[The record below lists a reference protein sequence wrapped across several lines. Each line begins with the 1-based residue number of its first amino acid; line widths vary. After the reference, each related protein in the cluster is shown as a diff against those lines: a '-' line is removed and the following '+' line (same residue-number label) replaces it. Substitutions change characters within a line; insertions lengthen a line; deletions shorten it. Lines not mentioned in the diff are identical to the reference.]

1 MSEEYVKIWIKMLIA
16 IVLGIVLAVFLP
28 ADNVSVKNIF
38 SLLSKVSL
46 NILLYFAVLHTFI
59 RFFVGFVNM
68 KKAKRSVKKPVA
80 VFFLCIL
87 ASLIFTVAISVF
99 AMNIFSSP
107 RESFFNFNQQSS
119 YKMQLFTFS
128 DLLQNIFPDNAVT
141 ILTKST
147 SFLLPLLVLALI
159 LAAGTV
165 KTGKK
170 GEFFYDIMNSFA
182 EILDTIEFYILEF
195 TPIFSFFI
203 IAAFVRYGFSDVS
216 NFAIILHPIGII
228 VVVCLVTVAV
238 ISVFFHV
245 FFRISPAYYYRSVSG
260 AALVGAATGNALS
273 TIVPLNLHL
282 KRNVKLNHD
291 IVDILVPMGSVL
303 NQTGTVIVSTVVLM
317 SIIVGYSL
325 NILTLELQ
333 FAIFLLV
340 ILFSFRLDGSTE
352 FTFLVLIAMIFK
364 VPELHLEESSYLLF
378 IGLAPL
384 FSRIAVFIN
393 VFTTGIYTLMA
404 ARYVSGIQPVENQE
418 SI

>member
-1 MSEEYVKIWIKMLIA
+1 MEECVKIWIKMLLA
-16 IVLGIVLAVFLP
+16 MMAGIVLALFLP
-28 ADNVSVKNIF
+28 ADKAAIKDVF
-38 SLLSKVSL
+38 LLLSKISL
-46 NILLYFAVLHTFI
+46 NILLYFAVLHTFV
-59 RFFVGFVNM
+59 RFYVGFVNI
-68 KKAKRSVKKPVA
+68 KREKRKLRKATI

-87 ASLIFTVAISVF
+87 ASLIFTAAISVF

-107 RESFFNFNQQSS
+107 QESFFDFNQHSS
-119 YKMQLFTFS
+119 YKMQLFTFL
-128 DLLQNIFPDNAVT
+128 DLFQNIFPDNAAA

-159 LAAGTV
+159 LAAGTI

-170 GEFFYDIMNSFA
+170 ADFFYDIVKSFG

-195 TPIFSFFI
+195 APVFSFFI
-203 IAAFVRYGFSDVS
+203 IAAFVRYGFSEVS
-216 NFAIILHPIGII
+216 NIAIILRPIRTI
-228 VVVCLVTVAV
+228 VVVCIVTIAI

-245 FFRISPAYYYRSVSG
+245 FFKINPTYYYRNILG
-260 AALVGAATGNALS
+260 AALIGASTGNVIS
-273 TIVPLNLHL
+273 TIIPLNLHL

-291 IVDILVPMGSVL
+291 IVDVLVPLGTVF
-303 NQTGTVIVSTVVLM
+303 NQTGTVIVSTIILM
-317 SIIVGYSL
+317 SIVVGYSL

-364 VPELHLEESSYLLF
+364 VPGLHLEESSYLLF

-404 ARYVSGIQPVENQE
+404 ARYISGIQPVENQE

>member
-1 MSEEYVKIWIKMLIA
+1 MKIWIKMLLA
-16 IVLGIVLAVFLP
+16 MMAGIVLALFLP
-28 ADNVSVKNIF
+28 ADKAAIKDVF
-38 SLLSKVSL
+38 LLLSKISL
-46 NILLYFAVLHTFI
+46 NILLYFAVLHTFV
-59 RFFVGFVNM
+59 RFYVGFVNI
-68 KKAKRSVKKPVA
+68 KREKRKLRKATI

-87 ASLIFTVAISVF
+87 ASLIFTAAISVF

-107 RESFFNFNQQSS
+107 QESFFDFNQHSS
-119 YKMQLFTFS
+119 YKMQLFTFL
-128 DLLQNIFPDNAVT
+128 DLFQNIFPDNAAA

-147 SFLLPLLVLALI
+147 SFLLPLLVLSLI
-159 LAAGTV
+159 LAAGTI

-170 GEFFYDIMNSFA
+170 ADFFYDIVKSFG

-195 TPIFSFFI
+195 APVFSFFI
-203 IAAFVRYGFSDVS
+203 IAAFARYGFSEVS
-216 NFAIILHPIGII
+216 NIAIILRPIRTI
-228 VVVCLVTVAV
+228 VVVCIVTIAI

-245 FFRISPAYYYRSVSG
+245 FFKINPTYYYRNILG
-260 AALVGAATGNALS
+260 AALIGASTGNVIS
-273 TIVPLNLHL
+273 TIIPLNLHL

-291 IVDILVPMGSVL
+291 IVDVLVPLGTVF
-303 NQTGTVIVSTVVLM
+303 NQTGTVIVSTIILM
-317 SIIVGYSL
+317 SIVVGYSL

-364 VPELHLEESSYLLF
+364 VPGLHLEESSYLLF

-404 ARYVSGIQPVENQE
+404 ARYISGIQPVENQE

>member
-1 MSEEYVKIWIKMLIA
+1 MKIWIKMLLA
-16 IVLGIVLAVFLP
+16 MMAGIVLALFLP
-28 ADNVSVKNIF
+28 ADKAAIKDVF
-38 SLLSKVSL
+38 LLLSKISL
-46 NILLYFAVLHTFI
+46 NILLYFAVLHTFV
-59 RFFVGFVNM
+59 RFYVGFVII
-68 KKAKRSVKKPVA
+68 KREKRKLRKATI

-87 ASLIFTVAISVF
+87 ASLIFTAAISVF

-107 RESFFNFNQQSS
+107 QESFFDFNQHSS
-119 YKMQLFTFS
+119 YKMQLFTFL
-128 DLLQNIFPDNAVT
+128 DLFQNIFPDNAAA

-147 SFLLPLLVLALI
+147 SFLLPLLVLSLI
-159 LAAGTV
+159 LAAGTI

-170 GEFFYDIMNSFA
+170 ADFFYDIVKSFG

-195 TPIFSFFI
+195 APVFSFFI
-203 IAAFVRYGFSDVS
+203 IAAFARYGFSEVS
-216 NFAIILHPIGII
+216 NIAIILRPIRTIL
-228 VVVCLVTVAV
+228 VVCIVTIAI

-245 FFRISPAYYYRSVSG
+245 FFKINPTYYYRNILG
-260 AALVGAATGNALS
+260 AALIGASTGNVIS
-273 TIVPLNLHL
+273 TIIPLNLHL

-291 IVDILVPMGSVL
+291 IVDVLVPLGTVF
-303 NQTGTVIVSTVVLM
+303 NQTGTVIVSTIILM
-317 SIIVGYSL
+317 SIVVGYSL

-364 VPELHLEESSYLLF
+364 VPGLHLEESSYLLF

-404 ARYVSGIQPVENQE
+404 ARYISGIQPVENQE

>member
-1 MSEEYVKIWIKMLIA
+1 MEECVKIWIKMLLA
-16 IVLGIVLAVFLP
+16 MMAGIVLALFLP
-28 ADNVSVKNIF
+28 ADKAAIKDVF
-38 SLLSKVSL
+38 LLLSKISL
-46 NILLYFAVLHTFI
+46 NILLYFAVLHTFV
-59 RFFVGFVNM
+59 RFYVGFVNI
-68 KKAKRSVKKPVA
+68 KREKRKLRKATI

-87 ASLIFTVAISVF
+87 ASLIFTAAISVF

-107 RESFFNFNQQSS
+107 QESFFDFNQHSS
-119 YKMQLFTFS
+119 YKMQLFTFL
-128 DLLQNIFPDNAVT
+128 DLFQNIFPDNAAA

-147 SFLLPLLVLALI
+147 SFLLPLLVLSLI
-159 LAAGTV
+159 LAAGTI

-170 GEFFYDIMNSFA
+170 ADFFYDIVKSFG

-195 TPIFSFFI
+195 APVFSFFI
-203 IAAFVRYGFSDVS
+203 IAAFARYGFSEVS
-216 NFAIILHPIGII
+216 NIAIILRPIRTI
-228 VVVCLVTVAV
+228 VVVCIVTIAI

-245 FFRISPAYYYRSVSG
+245 FFKINPTYYYRNILG
-260 AALVGAATGNALS
+260 AALIGASTGNVIS
-273 TIVPLNLHL
+273 TIIPLNLHL

-291 IVDILVPMGSVL
+291 IVDVLVPLGTVF
-303 NQTGTVIVSTVVLM
+303 NQTGTVIVSTIILM
-317 SIIVGYSL
+317 SIVVGYSL
-325 NILTLELQ
+325 SILTLELQ

-364 VPELHLEESSYLLF
+364 VPGLHLEESSYLLF

-404 ARYVSGIQPVENQE
+404 ARYISGIQPVENQE

>member
-1 MSEEYVKIWIKMLIA
+1 MEECVKIWIKMLLA
-16 IVLGIVLAVFLP
+16 MMAGIVLALFLPEDKAAIKDVFL
-28 ADNVSVKNIF
+28 
-38 SLLSKVSL
+38 LLSKISL
-46 NILLYFAVLHTFI
+46 NILLYFAVLHTFV
-59 RFFVGFVNM
+59 RFYVGFVNI
-68 KKAKRSVKKPVA
+68 KREKRKLRKATI

-87 ASLIFTVAISVF
+87 ASLIFTAAISVF

-107 RESFFNFNQQSS
+107 QESFFDFNQHSS
-119 YKMQLFTFS
+119 YKMQLFTFL
-128 DLLQNIFPDNAVT
+128 DLFQNIFPDNAAA

-147 SFLLPLLVLALI
+147 SFLLPLLVLSLI
-159 LAAGTV
+159 LAAGTI

-170 GEFFYDIMNSFA
+170 ADFFYDIVKSFG

-195 TPIFSFFI
+195 APVFSFFI
-203 IAAFVRYGFSDVS
+203 IAAFARYGFSEVS
-216 NFAIILHPIGII
+216 NIAIILRPIRTIL
-228 VVVCLVTVAV
+228 VVCIVTIAI

-245 FFRISPAYYYRSVSG
+245 FFKINPTYYYRNILG
-260 AALVGAATGNALS
+260 AALIGASTGNVIS
-273 TIVPLNLHL
+273 TIIPLNLHL

-291 IVDILVPMGSVL
+291 IVDVLVPLGTVF
-303 NQTGTVIVSTVVLM
+303 NQTGTVIVSTIILM
-317 SIIVGYSL
+317 SIVVGYSL

-364 VPELHLEESSYLLF
+364 VPGLHLEESSYLLF

-404 ARYVSGIQPVENQE
+404 ARYISGIQPVENQE

>member
-1 MSEEYVKIWIKMLIA
+1 MEECVKIWIKMLLA
-16 IVLGIVLAVFLP
+16 MMAGIVLALFLP
-28 ADNVSVKNIF
+28 ADKVAIKDVF
-38 SLLSKVSL
+38 LLLSKISL
-46 NILLYFAVLHTFI
+46 NILLYFAVLHTFV
-59 RFFVGFVNM
+59 RFYVGFVNI
-68 KKAKRSVKKPVA
+68 KREKRKLRKATI

-87 ASLIFTVAISVF
+87 ASLIFTAAISVF

-107 RESFFNFNQQSS
+107 QESFFDFNQHSS
-119 YKMQLFTFS
+119 YKMQLFTFL
-128 DLLQNIFPDNAVT
+128 DLFQNIFPDNAAA

-147 SFLLPLLVLALI
+147 SFLLPLLVLSLI
-159 LAAGTV
+159 LAAGTI

-170 GEFFYDIMNSFA
+170 ADFFYDIVKSFG

-195 TPIFSFFI
+195 APVFSFFI
-203 IAAFVRYGFSDVS
+203 IAAFARYGFSEVS
-216 NFAIILHPIGII
+216 NIAIILRPIRTIL
-228 VVVCLVTVAV
+228 VVCIVTIAI

-245 FFRISPAYYYRSVSG
+245 FFKINPTYYYRNILG
-260 AALVGAATGNALS
+260 AALIGASTGNVIS
-273 TIVPLNLHL
+273 TIIPLNLHL

-291 IVDILVPMGSVL
+291 IVDVLVPLGTVF
-303 NQTGTVIVSTVVLM
+303 NQTGTVIVSTIILM
-317 SIIVGYSL
+317 SIVVGYSL

-364 VPELHLEESSYLLF
+364 VPGLHLEESSYLLF

-404 ARYVSGIQPVENQE
+404 ARYISGIQPVENQE

>member
-1 MSEEYVKIWIKMLIA
+1 MEECVKIWIKMLLA
-16 IVLGIVLAVFLP
+16 MMAGIVLALFLP
-28 ADNVSVKNIF
+28 ADKAAIKDVF
-38 SLLSKVSL
+38 LLLSKISL
-46 NILLYFAVLHTFI
+46 NILLYFAVLHTFV
-59 RFFVGFVNM
+59 RFYVGFVNI
-68 KKAKRSVKKPVA
+68 KREKRKLRKATI

-87 ASLIFTVAISVF
+87 ASLIFTAAISVF

-107 RESFFNFNQQSS
+107 QESFFDFNQHSS
-119 YKMQLFTFS
+119 YKMQLFTFL
-128 DLLQNIFPDNAVT
+128 DLFQNIFPDNAAA

-147 SFLLPLLVLALI
+147 SFLLPLLVLSLI
-159 LAAGTV
+159 LAAGTI

-170 GEFFYDIMNSFA
+170 ADFFYDIVKSFG
-182 EILDTIEFYILEF
+182 EILDPIEFYILEF
-195 TPIFSFFI
+195 APVFSFFI
-203 IAAFVRYGFSDVS
+203 IAAFARYGFSEVS
-216 NFAIILHPIGII
+216 NIAIILRPIRTIL
-228 VVVCLVTVAV
+228 VVCIVTIAI

-245 FFRISPAYYYRSVSG
+245 FFKINPTYYYRNILG
-260 AALVGAATGNALS
+260 AALIGASTGNVIS
-273 TIVPLNLHL
+273 TIIPLNLHL

-291 IVDILVPMGSVL
+291 IVDVLVPLGTVF
-303 NQTGTVIVSTVVLM
+303 NQTGTVIVSTIILM
-317 SIIVGYSL
+317 SIVVGYSL

-364 VPELHLEESSYLLF
+364 VPGLHLEESSYLLF

-404 ARYVSGIQPVENQE
+404 ARYISGIQPVENQE

>member
-1 MSEEYVKIWIKMLIA
+1 MEECVKIWIKMLLA
-16 IVLGIVLAVFLP
+16 MMAGIVLALFLP
-28 ADNVSVKNIF
+28 ADKAAIKDVF
-38 SLLSKVSL
+38 LLLSKISL
-46 NILLYFAVLHTFI
+46 NILLYFAVLHTFV
-59 RFFVGFVNM
+59 RFYVGFVNI
-68 KKAKRSVKKPVA
+68 KREKRKLRKATI

-87 ASLIFTVAISVF
+87 ASLIFTAAISVF

-107 RESFFNFNQQSS
+107 QESFFDFNQHSS
-119 YKMQLFTFS
+119 YKMQLFTFL
-128 DLLQNIFPDNAVT
+128 DLFQNIFPDNAAA

-159 LAAGTV
+159 LAAGTI

-170 GEFFYDIMNSFA
+170 ADFFYDIVKSFG

-195 TPIFSFFI
+195 APVFSFFI
-203 IAAFVRYGFSDVS
+203 IAAFARYGFSEVS
-216 NFAIILHPIGII
+216 NIAIILRPIRTIL
-228 VVVCLVTVAV
+228 VVCIVTIAI

-245 FFRISPAYYYRSVSG
+245 FFKINPTYYYRNILG
-260 AALVGAATGNALS
+260 AALIGASTGNVIS
-273 TIVPLNLHL
+273 TIIPLNLHL

-291 IVDILVPMGSVL
+291 IVDVLVPLGTVF
-303 NQTGTVIVSTVVLM
+303 NQTGTVIVSTIILM
-317 SIIVGYSL
+317 SIVVGYSL

-364 VPELHLEESSYLLF
+364 VPGLHLEESSYLLF

-404 ARYVSGIQPVENQE
+404 ARYISGIQPVENQE

>member
-1 MSEEYVKIWIKMLIA
+1 MEECVKIWIKMLLA
-16 IVLGIVLAVFLP
+16 MMAGIVLALFLP
-28 ADNVSVKNIF
+28 ADKAAIKDVF
-38 SLLSKVSL
+38 LLLSKISL
-46 NILLYFAVLHTFI
+46 NILLYFAVLHTFV
-59 RFFVGFVNM
+59 RFYVGFVNI
-68 KKAKRSVKKPVA
+68 KREKRKLRKATI

-87 ASLIFTVAISVF
+87 ASLIFTAAISVF

-107 RESFFNFNQQSS
+107 QESFFDFNQHSS
-119 YKMQLFTFS
+119 YKMQLFTFL
-128 DLLQNIFPDNAVT
+128 DLFQNIFPDNAAA

-147 SFLLPLLVLALI
+147 SFLLPLLVLSLI
-159 LAAGTV
+159 LAAGTI

-170 GEFFYDIMNSFA
+170 ADFFYDIVKSFG

-195 TPIFSFFI
+195 APVFSFFI
-203 IAAFVRYGFSDVS
+203 IAAFARYGFSEVS
-216 NFAIILHPIGII
+216 NIAIILRPIRTIL
-228 VVVCLVTVAV
+228 VVCIVTIAI

-245 FFRISPAYYYRSVSG
+245 FFKINPTYYYRNILG
-260 AALVGAATGNALS
+260 AALIGASTGNVIS
-273 TIVPLNLHL
+273 TIIPLNLHL

-291 IVDILVPMGSVL
+291 IVDVLVPLGTVF
-303 NQTGTVIVSTVVLM
+303 NQTGTVIVSTIILM
-317 SIIVGYSL
+317 SIVVGYSL

-364 VPELHLEESSYLLF
+364 VPGLHLEESSYLLF

-404 ARYVSGIQPVENQE
+404 ARYISGIQPVENQE

>member
-1 MSEEYVKIWIKMLIA
+1 MKIWIKMLLA
-16 IVLGIVLAVFLP
+16 MMAGIVLALFLP
-28 ADNVSVKNIF
+28 ADKAAIKDVF
-38 SLLSKVSL
+38 LLLSKISL
-46 NILLYFAVLHTFI
+46 NILLYFAVLHTFV
-59 RFFVGFVNM
+59 RFYVGFVNI
-68 KKAKRSVKKPVA
+68 KREKRKLRKATI

-87 ASLIFTVAISVF
+87 ASLIFTAAISVF

-107 RESFFNFNQQSS
+107 QESFFDFNQHSS
-119 YKMQLFTFS
+119 YKMQLFTFL
-128 DLLQNIFPDNAVT
+128 DLFQNIFPDNAAA

-147 SFLLPLLVLALI
+147 SFLLPLLVLSLI
-159 LAAGTV
+159 LAAGTI

-170 GEFFYDIMNSFA
+170 ADFFYDIVKSFG

-195 TPIFSFFI
+195 APVFSFFI
-203 IAAFVRYGFSDVS
+203 IAAFARYGFSEVS
-216 NFAIILHPIGII
+216 NIAIILRPIRTIL
-228 VVVCLVTVAV
+228 VVCIVTIAI

-245 FFRISPAYYYRSVSG
+245 FFKINPTYYYRNILG
-260 AALVGAATGNALS
+260 AALIGASTGNVIS
-273 TIVPLNLHL
+273 TIIPLNLHL

-291 IVDILVPMGSVL
+291 IVDVLVPLGTVF
-303 NQTGTVIVSTVVLM
+303 NQTGTVIVSTIILM
-317 SIIVGYSL
+317 SIVVGYSL

-364 VPELHLEESSYLLF
+364 VPGLHLEESSYLLF

-404 ARYVSGIQPVENQE
+404 ARYISGIQPVENQE

>member
-1 MSEEYVKIWIKMLIA
+1 MEECVKIWIKMLLA
-16 IVLGIVLAVFLP
+16 MMAGIVLALFLP
-28 ADNVSVKNIF
+28 ADKAAMKDVF
-38 SLLSKVSL
+38 LLLSKISL
-46 NILLYFAVLHTFI
+46 NILLYFAVLHTFV
-59 RFFVGFVNM
+59 RFYVGFVNI
-68 KKAKRSVKKPVA
+68 KREKRKLRKATI

-87 ASLIFTVAISVF
+87 ASLIFTAAISVF

-107 RESFFNFNQQSS
+107 QESFFDFNQHSS
-119 YKMQLFTFS
+119 YKMQLFTFL
-128 DLLQNIFPDNAVT
+128 DLFQNIFPDNAAA

-147 SFLLPLLVLALI
+147 SFLLPLLVLSLI
-159 LAAGTV
+159 LAAGTI

-170 GEFFYDIMNSFA
+170 ADFFYDIVKSFG

-195 TPIFSFFI
+195 APVFSFFI
-203 IAAFVRYGFSDVS
+203 IAAFARYGFSEVS
-216 NFAIILHPIGII
+216 NIAIILRPIRTIL
-228 VVVCLVTVAV
+228 VVCIVTIAI

-245 FFRISPAYYYRSVSG
+245 FFKINPTYYYRNILG
-260 AALVGAATGNALS
+260 AALIGASTGNVIS
-273 TIVPLNLHL
+273 TIIPLNLHL

-291 IVDILVPMGSVL
+291 IVDVLVPLGTVF
-303 NQTGTVIVSTVVLM
+303 NQTGTVIVSTIILM
-317 SIIVGYSL
+317 SIVVGYSL

-364 VPELHLEESSYLLF
+364 VPGLHLEESSYLLF

-404 ARYVSGIQPVENQE
+404 ARYISGIQPVENQE

>member
-1 MSEEYVKIWIKMLIA
+1 MFVKTK
-16 IVLGIVLAVFLP
+16 FL
-28 ADNVSVKNIF
+28 
-38 SLLSKVSL
+38 LLSKISL
-46 NILLYFAVLHTFI
+46 NILLYFAVLHTFV
-59 RFFVGFVNM
+59 RFYVGFVNI
-68 KKAKRSVKKPVA
+68 KREKRKLRKATI

-87 ASLIFTVAISVF
+87 ASLIFTAAISVF

-107 RESFFNFNQQSS
+107 QESFFDFNQHSS
-119 YKMQLFTFS
+119 YKMQLFTFL
-128 DLLQNIFPDNAVT
+128 DLFQNIFPDNAAA

-147 SFLLPLLVLALI
+147 SFLLPLLVLSLI
-159 LAAGTV
+159 LAAGTI

-170 GEFFYDIMNSFA
+170 ADFFYDIVKSFG

-195 TPIFSFFI
+195 APVFSFFI
-203 IAAFVRYGFSDVS
+203 IAAFARYGFSEVS
-216 NFAIILHPIGII
+216 NIAIILRPIRTIL
-228 VVVCLVTVAV
+228 VVCIVTIAI

-245 FFRISPAYYYRSVSG
+245 FFKINPTYYYRNILG
-260 AALVGAATGNALS
+260 AALIGASTGNVIS
-273 TIVPLNLHL
+273 TIIPLNLHL

-291 IVDILVPMGSVL
+291 IVDVLVPLGTVF
-303 NQTGTVIVSTVVLM
+303 NQTGTVIVSTIILM
-317 SIIVGYSL
+317 SIVVGYSL

-364 VPELHLEESSYLLF
+364 VPGLHLEESSYLLF

-404 ARYVSGIQPVENQE
+404 ARYISGIQPVENQE

>member
-1 MSEEYVKIWIKMLIA
+1 MKIWIKMLLA
-16 IVLGIVLAVFLP
+16 MMAGIVLALFLPEDKAAIKDVFL
-28 ADNVSVKNIF
+28 
-38 SLLSKVSL
+38 LLSKISL
-46 NILLYFAVLHTFI
+46 NILLYFAVLHTFV
-59 RFFVGFVNM
+59 RFYVGFVNI
-68 KKAKRSVKKPVA
+68 KREKRKLRKATI

-87 ASLIFTVAISVF
+87 ASLIFTAAISVF

-107 RESFFNFNQQSS
+107 QESFFDFNQHSS
-119 YKMQLFTFS
+119 YKMQLFTFL
-128 DLLQNIFPDNAVT
+128 DLFQNIFPDNAAA

-147 SFLLPLLVLALI
+147 SFLLPLLVLSLI
-159 LAAGTV
+159 LAAGTI

-170 GEFFYDIMNSFA
+170 ADFFYDIVKSFG

-195 TPIFSFFI
+195 APVFSFFI
-203 IAAFVRYGFSDVS
+203 IAAFARYGFSEVS
-216 NFAIILHPIGII
+216 NIAIILRPIRTIL
-228 VVVCLVTVAV
+228 VVCIVTIAI

-245 FFRISPAYYYRSVSG
+245 FFKINPTYYYRNILG
-260 AALVGAATGNALS
+260 AALIGASTGNVIS
-273 TIVPLNLHL
+273 TIIPLNLHL

-291 IVDILVPMGSVL
+291 IVDVLVPLGTVF
-303 NQTGTVIVSTVVLM
+303 NQTGTVIVSTIILM
-317 SIIVGYSL
+317 SIVVGYSL

-364 VPELHLEESSYLLF
+364 VPGLHLEESSYLLF

-404 ARYVSGIQPVENQE
+404 ARYISGIQPVENQE

>member
-1 MSEEYVKIWIKMLIA
+1 MKIWIKMLIA
-16 IVLGIVLAVFLP
+16 MIFGFVLAFFLP
-28 ADNVSVKNIF
+28 VDNVLVKHVF

-59 RFFVGFVNM
+59 RFFVGFVTM
-68 KKAKRSVKKPVA
+68 KKAKRSIKKPV
-80 VFFLCIL
+80 VIFFLCIF
-87 ASLIFTVAISVF
+87 ASLVFTVAISIF

-107 RESFFNFNQQSS
+107 KELFFNFNQQSS

-128 DLLQNIFPDNAVT
+128 DLFQNIFPDNAVT
-141 ILTKST
+141 VLTEST

-165 KTGKK
+165 KTGRK

-182 EILDTIEFYILEF
+182 EILDTIEFYLLEF

-203 IAAFVRYGFSDVS
+203 ITAFVRYGFSDIS
-216 NFAIILHPIGII
+216 NVAIILHPVGII
-228 VVVCLVTVAV
+228 IVVCLVTIAV
-238 ISVFFHV
+238 ISIFFHV
-245 FFRISPAYYYRSVSG
+245 FFKISPMYYYRNILG
-260 AALVGAATGNALS
+260 AAFVGAVTGNVVS

-282 KRNVKLNHD
+282 KRNVKLNRD

-303 NQTGTVIVSTVVLM
+303 NQTGTVIVSTVVLI
-317 SIIVGYSL
+317 SIIIGYSL

-333 FAIFLLV
+333 FKIFLLV

-364 VPELHLEESSYLLF
+364 VPGLHLEESSYLLF

>member
-1 MSEEYVKIWIKMLIA
+1 MEESVKIWIKMLIA
-16 IVLGIVLAVFLP
+16 MIFGVVLAIFLP
-28 ADNVSVKNIF
+28 ADNASFKTILP
-38 SLLSKVSL
+38 LLSKISL
-46 NILLYFAVLHTFI
+46 NILLYFAVLHTFVK
-59 RFFVGFVNM
+59 FYVGIVNLKQ
-68 KKAKRSVKKPVA
+68 KKLTVRKSLI

-87 ASLIFTVAISVF
+87 ASLGFTAAISVF
-99 AMNIFSSP
+99 AMNVFSSP
-107 RESFFNFNQQSS
+107 QESFFNFNQHSS

-128 DLLQNIFPDNAVT
+128 DLLLNIFPDNAAT

-147 SFLLPLLVLALI
+147 SFLFPLLVLALI
-159 LAAGTV
+159 LALGSL
-165 KTGKK
+165 KNGKK
-170 GEFFYDIMNSFA
+170 AEPFYDIMNSLGG
-182 EILDTIEFYILEF
+182 ILDTIEFYVLEF
-195 TPIFSFFI
+195 APIFSFFI
-203 IAAFVRYGFSDVS
+203 IAAFIRYGFSDVS
-216 NFAIILHPIGII
+216 NIAIILRPIGII
-228 VVVCLVTVAV
+228 VVVCMVTLAV

-245 FFRISPAYYYRSVSG
+245 FFKINPTYYYRNILG
-260 AALVGAATGNALS
+260 AALVGAATGNVIS

-291 IVDILVPMGSVL
+291 IVDILVPMGSIL

-333 FAIFLLV
+333 FSIFMLV

-364 VPELHLEESSYLLF
+364 VPSLHLEESSYLLF

-393 VFTTGIYTLMA
+393 VFTSGIYTLMA
-404 ARYVSGIQPVENQE
+404 ARYVSGIQPMENQDL
-418 SI
+418 I

>member
-1 MSEEYVKIWIKMLIA
+1 MEECVKIWIKMLLA
-16 IVLGIVLAVFLP
+16 MMAGIVLALFLP
-28 ADNVSVKNIF
+28 ADKAAMKDVF
-38 SLLSKVSL
+38 LLLSKISL
-46 NILLYFAVLHTFI
+46 NILLYFAVLHTFV
-59 RFFVGFVNM
+59 RFYVGFVNI
-68 KKAKRSVKKPVA
+68 KREKRKLRKATI

-87 ASLIFTVAISVF
+87 ASLIFTAAISVF

-107 RESFFNFNQQSS
+107 QESFFDFNQHSS
-119 YKMQLFTFS
+119 YKMQLFTFL
-128 DLLQNIFPDNAVT
+128 DLFQNIFPDNAAA

-147 SFLLPLLVLALI
+147 SFLLPLLVLSLI
-159 LAAGTV
+159 LAAGTI

-170 GEFFYDIMNSFA
+170 ADFFYDIVKSFG

-195 TPIFSFFI
+195 APVFSFFI
-203 IAAFVRYGFSDVS
+203 IAAFARYGFSEVS
-216 NFAIILHPIGII
+216 NIAIILRPIRTI
-228 VVVCLVTVAV
+228 VVVCIVTIAI

-245 FFRISPAYYYRSVSG
+245 FFKINPTYYYRNILG
-260 AALVGAATGNALS
+260 AALIGASTGNVIS
-273 TIVPLNLHL
+273 TIIPLNLHL

-291 IVDILVPMGSVL
+291 IVDVLVPLGTVF
-303 NQTGTVIVSTVVLM
+303 NQTGTVIVSTIILM
-317 SIIVGYSL
+317 SIVVGYSL

-364 VPELHLEESSYLLF
+364 VPGLHLEESSYLLF

-404 ARYVSGIQPVENQE
+404 ARYISGIQPVENQE

>member
-1 MSEEYVKIWIKMLIA
+1 MKIWIKMLIA
-16 IVLGIVLAVFLP
+16 IVFGVVLAVFLP
-28 ADNVSVKNIF
+28 ADVVSVKHIF

-46 NILLYFAVLHTFI
+46 NVLLYFVVLHTFV

-68 KKAKRSVKKPVA
+68 KKAKRSIKKPA
-80 VFFLCIL
+80 AIFFLCIL
-87 ASLIFTVAISVF
+87 ASLVFTVAISVF

-107 RESFFNFNQQSS
+107 KESFFNFSQQSS

-128 DLLQNIFPDNAVT
+128 DLLQSIFPDNAVA

-147 SFLLPLLVLALI
+147 SSLLPLLVLALI

-165 KTGKK
+165 KAGKK
-170 GEFFYDIMNSFA
+170 GDFFYDIMNSFA
-182 EILDTIEFYILEF
+182 EILDAIEFYLLEF

-203 IAAFVRYGFSDVS
+203 ITTFVRYGFSDIS
-216 NFAIILHPIGII
+216 NVAIILHPVGII
-228 VVVCLVTVAV
+228 VVVCLITIAV

-245 FFRISPAYYYRSVSG
+245 FFKISPMYYYRNILG
-260 AALVGAATGNALS
+260 AALVGAATGNVIS

-282 KRNVKLNHD
+282 KRNVKLNRD
-291 IVDILVPMGSVL
+291 IVDILVPWGSIL
-303 NQTGTVIVSTVVLM
+303 NQTGTVIVSTVVLI

-333 FAIFLLV
+333 FKIFLLM
-340 ILFSFRLDGSTE
+340 ILFSFRLDGNTE

-393 VFTTGIYTLMA
+393 AFTTGIYTLMA
-404 ARYVSGIQPVENQE
+404 ARFVSGIQPVENQE

>member
-1 MSEEYVKIWIKMLIA
+1 MKIWIKMLLA
-16 IVLGIVLAVFLP
+16 MMAGIVLALFLP
-28 ADNVSVKNIF
+28 ADKAAMKNVF
-38 SLLSKVSL
+38 LLLSKISL
-46 NILLYFAVLHTFI
+46 NILLYFAVLHTFV
-59 RFFVGFVNM
+59 RFYVGFVNI
-68 KKAKRSVKKPVA
+68 KREKRKLRKATI

-87 ASLIFTVAISVF
+87 ASLIFTAAISVF

-107 RESFFNFNQQSS
+107 QESFFDFNQHSS
-119 YKMQLFTFS
+119 YKMQLFTFL
-128 DLLQNIFPDNAVT
+128 DLFQNIFPDNAAA

-147 SFLLPLLVLALI
+147 SFLLPLLVLSLI
-159 LAAGTV
+159 LAAGTI

-170 GEFFYDIMNSFA
+170 ADFFYDIVKSFG

-195 TPIFSFFI
+195 APVFSFFI
-203 IAAFVRYGFSDVS
+203 IAAFARYGFSEVS
-216 NFAIILHPIGII
+216 NIAIILRPIRTIL
-228 VVVCLVTVAV
+228 VVCIVTIAI

-245 FFRISPAYYYRSVSG
+245 FFKINPTYYYRNILG
-260 AALVGAATGNALS
+260 AALIGASTGNVIS
-273 TIVPLNLHL
+273 TIIPLNLHL

-291 IVDILVPMGSVL
+291 IVDVLVPLGTVF
-303 NQTGTVIVSTVVLM
+303 NQTGTVIVSTIILM
-317 SIIVGYSL
+317 SIVVGYSL

-364 VPELHLEESSYLLF
+364 VPGLHLEESSYLLF

-404 ARYVSGIQPVENQE
+404 ARYISGIQPVENQE

>member
-1 MSEEYVKIWIKMLIA
+1 MKIWIKMLLA
-16 IVLGIVLAVFLP
+16 MMAGIVLALFLP
-28 ADNVSVKNIF
+28 ADKAAMKDVF
-38 SLLSKVSL
+38 LLLSKISL
-46 NILLYFAVLHTFI
+46 NILLYFAVLHTFV
-59 RFFVGFVNM
+59 RFYVGFVNI
-68 KKAKRSVKKPVA
+68 KREKRKLRKATI

-87 ASLIFTVAISVF
+87 ASLIFTAAISVF

-107 RESFFNFNQQSS
+107 QESFFDFNQHSS
-119 YKMQLFTFS
+119 YKMQLFTFL
-128 DLLQNIFPDNAVT
+128 DLFQNIFPDNAAA

-147 SFLLPLLVLALI
+147 SFLLPLLVLSLI
-159 LAAGTV
+159 LAAGTI

-170 GEFFYDIMNSFA
+170 ADFFYDIVKSFG

-195 TPIFSFFI
+195 APVFSFFI
-203 IAAFVRYGFSDVS
+203 IAAFARYGFSEVS
-216 NFAIILHPIGII
+216 NIAIILRPIRTI
-228 VVVCLVTVAV
+228 VVVCIVTIAI

-245 FFRISPAYYYRSVSG
+245 FFKINPTYYYRNILG
-260 AALVGAATGNALS
+260 AALIGASTGNVIS
-273 TIVPLNLHL
+273 TIIPLNLHL

-291 IVDILVPMGSVL
+291 IVDVLVPLGTVF
-303 NQTGTVIVSTVVLM
+303 NQTGTVIVSTIILM
-317 SIIVGYSL
+317 SIVVGYSL

-364 VPELHLEESSYLLF
+364 VPGLHLEESSYLLF

-404 ARYVSGIQPVENQE
+404 ARYISGIQPVENQE

>member
-1 MSEEYVKIWIKMLIA
+1 MEECVKIWIKMLFAMIFA
-16 IVLGIVLAVFLP
+16 VVLAIFLP
-28 ADNVSVKNIF
+28 ADNASFKAVL
-38 SLLSKVSL
+38 SLLSKISL
-46 NILLYFAVLHTFI
+46 NILLYFAVIHTFV
-59 RFFVGFVNM
+59 RFYVGFVNI
-68 KKAKRSVKKPVA
+68 KREKRRLRKATV
-80 VFFLCIL
+80 VFVLCIF
-87 ASLIFTVAISVF
+87 ASLVFTAAISVF
-99 AMNIFSSP
+99 AMNVFSSP
-107 RESFFNFNQQSS
+107 QESFFNFNQHSS

-128 DLLQNIFPDNAVT
+128 DLLQKIFPDNAAV

-147 SFLLPLLVLALI
+147 SFLLPLLVLALV
-159 LAAGTV
+159 LAAGTL
-165 KTGKK
+165 KSGKK
-170 GEFFYDIMNSFA
+170 GDSFYDILKSLGD
-182 EILDTIEFYILEF
+182 ILDSIEFYVFEF
-195 TPIFSFFI
+195 APVFSFFI
-203 IAAFVRYGFSDVS
+203 IAAFARYGFSEVS
-216 NFAIILHPIGII
+216 NIAMILRPIRTI
-228 VVVCLVTVAV
+228 VVVCVVTIAV

-245 FFRISPAYYYRSVSG
+245 FFKINPTYYYRNILG
-260 AALVGAATGNALS
+260 AALVGAATGNVIS
-273 TIVPLNLHL
+273 TIIPLNLHL

-291 IVDILVPMGSVL
+291 IVDVLVPIGSVL
-303 NQTGTVIVSTVVLM
+303 NQTGTVIVSTVVLL

-364 VPELHLEESSYLLF
+364 VSGLHLEESSYLLF

-404 ARYVSGIQPVENQE
+404 ARYISGIQPVENQE

>member
-1 MSEEYVKIWIKMLIA
+1 MKIWIKMLLAMVI
-16 IVLGIVLAVFLP
+16 GIVLAIFLP
-28 ADNVSVKNIF
+28 ADNVTVKDVF
-38 SLLSKVSL
+38 SLLAKISL
-46 NILLYFAVLHTFI
+46 NILLYFAVLHTFV
-59 RFFVGFVNM
+59 RFYVGFINIKREKRRL
-68 KKAKRSVKKPVA
+68 KKAMI

-87 ASLIFTVAISVF
+87 ASLVFTAAISVF

-107 RESFFNFNQQSS
+107 QESFFDFNQHSS
-119 YKMQLFTFS
+119 YKMQLFTFF
-128 DLLQNIFPDNAVT
+128 DLFQNIFPDNAATV
-141 ILTKST
+141 LTKGT

-159 LAAGTV
+159 LAAGTI

-170 GEFFYDIMNSFA
+170 GDFFYDIVKSFG

-195 TPIFSFFI
+195 APIFSFFI
-203 IAAFVRYGFSDVS
+203 ITAFVRYGFSDVS
-216 NFAIILHPIGII
+216 NIAIILRPIRTII
-228 VVVCLVTVAV
+228 VVCIVTIAV
-238 ISVFFHV
+238 ISIFFHV
-245 FFRISPAYYYRSVSG
+245 FFKINPTYYYRNILG
-260 AALVGAATGNALS
+260 AALIGASTGNVIS
-273 TIVPLNLHL
+273 TIIPLNLHL

-291 IVDILVPMGSVL
+291 IVDVLVPLGSVF

-364 VPELHLEESSYLLF
+364 VPGLHLEESSYLLF

-404 ARYVSGIQPVENQE
+404 ARYISGIQPVEHQE

>member
-1 MSEEYVKIWIKMLIA
+1 MKIWIKMLFAMIFA
-16 IVLGIVLAVFLP
+16 VVLTIFLP
-28 ADNVSVKNIF
+28 ADNASFKAVL
-38 SLLSKVSL
+38 SLLSKISL
-46 NILLYFAVLHTFI
+46 NILLYFAVIHTFV
-59 RFFVGFVNM
+59 RFYVGFVNI
-68 KKAKRSVKKPVA
+68 KREKRRLRKATV
-80 VFFLCIL
+80 VFVLCIF
-87 ASLIFTVAISVF
+87 ASLIFTAAISVF
-99 AMNIFSSP
+99 AMNVFSSP
-107 RESFFNFNQQSS
+107 QESFFNFNQHSS

-128 DLLQNIFPDNAVT
+128 DLLQKIFPDNAAV

-147 SFLLPLLVLALI
+147 SFLLPLLVLALV
-159 LAAGTV
+159 LAAGTL
-165 KTGKK
+165 KSGKK
-170 GEFFYDIMNSFA
+170 GDSFYDILKSLGD
-182 EILDTIEFYILEF
+182 ILDSIEFYVLEF
-195 TPIFSFFI
+195 APVFSFFI
-203 IAAFVRYGFSDVS
+203 IAAFARYGFSEVS
-216 NFAIILHPIGII
+216 NIAMILRPIRTI
-228 VVVCLVTVAV
+228 VVVCVVTIAV

-245 FFRISPAYYYRSVSG
+245 FFKINPTYYYRNILG
-260 AALVGAATGNALS
+260 AALVGAATGNVIS
-273 TIVPLNLHL
+273 TIIPLNLHL

-291 IVDILVPMGSVL
+291 IVDVLVPIGSVL
-303 NQTGTVIVSTVVLM
+303 NQTGTVIVSTVVLL

-364 VPELHLEESSYLLF
+364 VPGLHLEESSYLLF

-404 ARYVSGIQPVENQE
+404 ARYISGIQPVENQE

>member
-1 MSEEYVKIWIKMLIA
+1 MEECVKIWIKMLLA
-16 IVLGIVLAVFLP
+16 MMAGIVLALFLP
-28 ADNVSVKNIF
+28 ADKAAIKDVF
-38 SLLSKVSL
+38 LLLSKISL
-46 NILLYFAVLHTFI
+46 NILLYFAVLHTFV
-59 RFFVGFVNM
+59 RFYVGFVNI
-68 KKAKRSVKKPVA
+68 KREKRKLRKATI

-87 ASLIFTVAISVF
+87 ASLIFTAAISVF

-107 RESFFNFNQQSS
+107 QESFFDFNQHSS
-119 YKMQLFTFS
+119 YKMQLFTFL
-128 DLLQNIFPDNAVT
+128 DLFQNIFPDNAAA

-147 SFLLPLLVLALI
+147 SFLLPLLVLSLI
-159 LAAGTV
+159 LAAGTI

-170 GEFFYDIMNSFA
+170 ADFFYDIVKSFG

-195 TPIFSFFI
+195 APVFSFFI
-203 IAAFVRYGFSDVS
+203 IVAFARYGFSEVS
-216 NFAIILHPIGII
+216 NIAIILRPIRTIL
-228 VVVCLVTVAV
+228 VVCIVTIAI

-245 FFRISPAYYYRSVSG
+245 FFKINPTYYYRNILG
-260 AALVGAATGNALS
+260 AALIGASTGNVIS
-273 TIVPLNLHL
+273 TIIPLNLHL

-291 IVDILVPMGSVL
+291 IVDVLVPLGTVF
-303 NQTGTVIVSTVVLM
+303 NQTGTVIVSTIILM
-317 SIIVGYSL
+317 SIVVGYSL

-364 VPELHLEESSYLLF
+364 VPGLHLEESSYLLF

-404 ARYVSGIQPVENQE
+404 ARYISGIQPVENQE

>member
-1 MSEEYVKIWIKMLIA
+1 MEECVKIWIKMLLA
-16 IVLGIVLAVFLP
+16 MMAGIVLALFLP
-28 ADNVSVKNIF
+28 ADKAAIKDVF
-38 SLLSKVSL
+38 LLLSKISL
-46 NILLYFAVLHTFI
+46 NILLYFAVLHTFV
-59 RFFVGFVNM
+59 RFYVGFVNI
-68 KKAKRSVKKPVA
+68 KREKRKLRKATI

-87 ASLIFTVAISVF
+87 ASLIFTAAISVF

-107 RESFFNFNQQSS
+107 QESFFDFNQHSS
-119 YKMQLFTFS
+119 YKMQLFTFL
-128 DLLQNIFPDNAVT
+128 DLFQNIFPDNAAA

-147 SFLLPLLVLALI
+147 SFLLPLLVLSLI
-159 LAAGTV
+159 LAAGTI

-170 GEFFYDIMNSFA
+170 ADFFYDIVKSFG

-195 TPIFSFFI
+195 APVFSFFI
-203 IAAFVRYGFSDVS
+203 IAAFARYGFSEVS
-216 NFAIILHPIGII
+216 NIAIILRPIRTI
-228 VVVCLVTVAV
+228 VVVCIVTIAI

-245 FFRISPAYYYRSVSG
+245 FFKINPTYYYRNILG
-260 AALVGAATGNALS
+260 AALIGASTGNVIS
-273 TIVPLNLHL
+273 TIIPLNLHL

-291 IVDILVPMGSVL
+291 IVDVLVPLGTVF
-303 NQTGTVIVSTVVLM
+303 NQTGTVIVSTIILM
-317 SIIVGYSL
+317 SIVVGYSL

-364 VPELHLEESSYLLF
+364 VPGLHLEESSYLLF

-404 ARYVSGIQPVENQE
+404 ARYISGIQPVENQE

>member
-1 MSEEYVKIWIKMLIA
+1 MEESVKIWIKMLIA
-16 IVLGIVLAVFLP
+16 MIFGVVLAIFLP
-28 ADNVSVKNIF
+28 ADNASFKAVL
-38 SLLSKVSL
+38 SLLSKISL
-46 NILLYFAVLHTFI
+46 NILLYFAVIHTFV
-59 RFFVGFVNM
+59 RFYVGFVNI
-68 KKAKRSVKKPVA
+68 KREKRRLRKATV
-80 VFFLCIL
+80 VFVLCIF
-87 ASLIFTVAISVF
+87 ASLVFTAAISVF
-99 AMNIFSSP
+99 AMNVFSSP
-107 RESFFNFNQQSS
+107 QESFFNFNQHSS

-128 DLLQNIFPDNAVT
+128 DLLQKIFPDNAAV

-147 SFLLPLLVLALI
+147 SFLLPLLVLALV
-159 LAAGTV
+159 LAAGTL
-165 KTGKK
+165 KSGKK
-170 GEFFYDIMNSFA
+170 GDSFYDILKSLGD
-182 EILDTIEFYILEF
+182 ILDSIEFYVLEF
-195 TPIFSFFI
+195 APVFSFFI
-203 IAAFVRYGFSDVS
+203 IAAFARYGFSEVS
-216 NFAIILHPIGII
+216 NIAMILRPIRTI
-228 VVVCLVTVAV
+228 VVVCVVTIAV

-245 FFRISPAYYYRSVSG
+245 FFKINPTYYYRNILG
-260 AALVGAATGNALS
+260 AALVGAATGNVIS
-273 TIVPLNLHL
+273 TIIPLNLHL

-291 IVDILVPMGSVL
+291 IVDVLVPIGSVL
-303 NQTGTVIVSTVVLM
+303 NQTGTVIVSTVVLL

-364 VPELHLEESSYLLF
+364 VPGLHLEESSYLLF

-404 ARYVSGIQPVENQE
+404 ARYISGIQPVENQE